1 MTTLTTLTR
10 VTLACGLGLS
20 LTACMT
26 TTPVYDAHFG
36 ESVRTVRAMQT
47 LNPDAPANY
56 DPITHTDAGAAVAAM
71 DRYSKSYVSPP
82 ADTNAYTIG
91 IGAATANSMTGQ

>member
-1 MTTLTTLTR
+1 
-10 VTLACGLGLS
+10 
-20 LTACMT
+20 MT

-36 ESVRTVRAMQT
+36 ESVRIVRAMQT

-56 DPITHTDAGAAVAAM
+56 DPITHTDARAAVAAM
-71 DRYSKSYVSPP
+71 DRYGKSYVSPP

-91 IGAATANSMTGQ
+91 VGSTSYSSGGMTGQ